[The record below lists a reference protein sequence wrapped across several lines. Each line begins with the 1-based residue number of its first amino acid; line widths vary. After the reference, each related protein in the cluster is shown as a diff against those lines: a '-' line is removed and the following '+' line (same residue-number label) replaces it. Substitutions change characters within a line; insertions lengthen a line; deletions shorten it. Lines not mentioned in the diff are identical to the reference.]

1 MMKDRTEQFALV
13 CLGIIHGV
21 TVMSLIAM
29 TYVDPS
35 VETVRME
42 IKATECE
49 FK

>member
-1 MMKDRTEQFALV
+1 MMKDRTEQFAFA
-13 CLGIIHGV
+13 CLGIIHVV
-21 TVMSLIAM
+21 TVMSLIVM

-35 VETVRME
+35 VDTVRME